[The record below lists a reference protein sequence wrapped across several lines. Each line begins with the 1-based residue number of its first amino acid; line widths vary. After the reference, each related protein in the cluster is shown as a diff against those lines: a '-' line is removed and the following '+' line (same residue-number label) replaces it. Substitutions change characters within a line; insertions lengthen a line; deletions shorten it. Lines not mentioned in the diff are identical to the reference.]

1 MAFRTLPLAGAV
13 VALQACSVFS
23 AAGTAVGAAASV
35 AGAAVSTSAS
45 VGGSAASTAAS
56 VTGSAVRTVVDVAG
70 SGKADPPTEAVKQ

>member
-1 MAFRTLPLAGAV
+1 MALRTLPLAGAV

-35 AGAAVSTSAS
+35 AG
-45 VGGSAASTAAS
+45 SAASTAVS

-70 SGKADPPTEAVKQ
+70 SGKADPPAEAVKR